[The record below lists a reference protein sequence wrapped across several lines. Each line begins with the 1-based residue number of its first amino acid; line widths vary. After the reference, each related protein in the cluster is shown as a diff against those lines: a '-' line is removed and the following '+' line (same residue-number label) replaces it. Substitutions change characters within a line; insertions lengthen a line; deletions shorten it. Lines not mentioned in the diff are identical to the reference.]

1 MKLYADW
8 HPPGSVRLADTF
20 STLTHTSSHTH
31 SLCTFIHPLAR
42 RDATSKMTEIIDR
55 LGQLS
60 ATSQGLSKPVTT
72 GQRLRMSENQTV
84 YLLADTEAG
93 HK

>member
-1 MKLYADW
+1 VFVSIEIVRGMVI
-8 HPPGSVRLADTF
+8 PEGSIRLTDTF
-20 STLTHTSSHTH
+20 STLHH
-31 SLCTFIHPLAR
+31 AR
-42 RDATSKMTEIIDR
+42 RDATTKMSEIIDR

-72 GQRLRMSENQTV
+72 AQRLRMSDNQTI
-84 YLLADTEAG
+84 YLLADSEAG